1 MKLGTKLIICLVTTI
16 VVTMMIHGYFSVRQD
31 QENIGR
37 EIRVGMRGL
46 TRAIQ
51 VGLRNFYG
59 DLHDLK
65 ATQNFVDAVGP
76 QGNIHG
82 LIVYNPEAQ
91 RVIVSASLRSD
102 TEFSELDPAP
112 ILKLDPG
119 PVLRTAKGTEGYIR
133 NQSVLIYYRI
143 EPIFSTRGQTAGAF
157 VFARQGSR
165 LMASIQ
171 ERRNRIIAT
180 TLILAVI
187 LSFLILIIVRRN
199 ITRPIDHLISR
210 IREMGQGHWQQR
222 IETRGHDEVAS
233 LANEFNIMSE
243 ELQGSYS
250 RLVLEQDEKLKLE
263 QELRHTERLASVG
276 ELAAGLAHEIGT
288 PLNIIGGRAEYL
300 LRRPRSQAELNENLQ
315 IIRSQI
321 DRIAGIVRQLLEFSR
336 RQEPVFRP
344 VDLAL
349 LLSNVRNFLDHKIHE
364 RGIKVEIQP
373 VNGLPTIQADA
384 DLLQSVFINLFLNSL
399 DALQPGG
406 TIRISAEVRKPGTS
420 LNTPANGRNSLC
432 ITFEDNG
439 AGISSENIHRVFD
452 PFFTTKDIGEGTGL
466 GLSVSYGIIKDH
478 GGEIQIESEP
488 GKFTR
493 FVISLPTEPSA
504 IERDSKGL

>member
-1 MKLGTKLIICLVTTI
+1 M

-65 ATQNFVDAVGP
+65 ATQNFVDAVGF
-76 QGNIHG
+76 QRNIHG
-82 LIVYNPEAQ
+82 LIVYNPEGQ

-143 EPIFSTRGQTAGAF
+143 EPIFSTRGETAGAF

-199 ITRPIDHLISR
+199 IARPIDHLISR

-288 PLNIIGGRAEYL
+288 PLNIIGGRAEHL
-300 LRRPRSQAELNENLQ
+300 LRRPRSPAELNENLQ

-336 RQEPVFRP
+336 R
-344 VDLAL
+344 
-349 LLSNVRNFLDHKIHE
+349 
-364 RGIKVEIQP
+364 
-373 VNGLPTIQADA
+373 
-384 DLLQSVFINLFLNSL
+384 
-399 DALQPGG
+399 
-406 TIRISAEVRKPGTS
+406 
-420 LNTPANGRNSLC
+420 
-432 ITFEDNG
+432 
-439 AGISSENIHRVFD
+439 
-452 PFFTTKDIGEGTGL
+452 
-466 GLSVSYGIIKDH
+466 
-478 GGEIQIESEP
+478 
-488 GKFTR
+488 
-493 FVISLPTEPSA
+493 
-504 IERDSKGL
+504 